1 MVAIGVNVDI
11 KPGVG
16 PVFDTPIRRIEDIER
31 LYAFDATKVE
41 YIAKTIELLTTEV
54 LDVPLIGS
62 VVLHSPSRPISLKED
77 LRKVITKLE
86 GCSSANPKFGMG

>member
-16 PVFDTPIRRIEDIER
+16 PVFDTPIRRMEDIER

-41 YIAKTIELLTTEV
+41 YISKTIELLTTEV
-54 LDVPLIGS
+54 LMMYLLLAF
-62 VVLHSPSRPISLKED
+62 VVHHSLSRLTLLKEV
-77 LRKVITKLE
+77 LRKL
-86 GCSSANPKFGMG
+86 